1 MKLIL
6 FGPPGAGKGTQANLI
21 AEKYNVA
28 HISTGDVL
36 REAVKNKTEVGLH
49 AKSFMDKG
57 ELVPDSVV
65 IEIIKQKITSLID
78 MKFMLD
84 GFPRTVPQAEALD
97 KMLGELGVNLDVVVF
112 LDVDDEEVVQRIM
125 KRQELENRQD
135 DTEDVVRNRLNVYR
149 DQTSPL
155 GEFYNNKAILKKI
168 NGIGSVEHISEKI
181 DEVLLAI
188 A

>member
-6 FGPPGAGKGTQANLI
+6 FGPPGAGKGTQANFI
-21 AEKYNVA
+21 TEKYNVS

-65 IEIIKQKITSLID
+65 IEIIKQKLTSLID

-135 DTEDVVRNRLNVYR
+135 DTENVVRNRLNVYR

-168 NGIGSVEHISEKI
+168 NGIGSVEDISGRI
-181 DEVLLAI
+181 DEVLIAI
-188 A
+188 D